1 LVKEIPKRHIIGI
14 DTMVF
19 IYHLEDHPKFS
30 SITERLFDAVE
41 KGRCTAVTSYITLL
55 EILVKPKRDGN
66 LKAVSDYRD
75 LLLTFPNL
83 KFLSA
88 DLLISDLASTL
99 RAKHSIK
106 TPDAIQIASAI
117 IEGANI
123 FITNDEQLKKVKD
136 IEIVLLNEWKGLN
149 ISIK

>member
-1 LVKEIPKRHIIGI
+1 MVKEIPNKHIIGI

-30 SITERLFDAVE
+30 SITEKLFEAVE
-41 KGRCTAVTSYITLL
+41 KGKYTAVTSYITLI

-83 KFLSA
+83 RFLSA
-88 DLLISDLASTL
+88 DLIISDLASTL

-106 TPDAIQIASAI
+106 TPDAIQIATAI
-117 IEGANI
+117 TEGATI
-123 FITNDEQLKKVKD
+123 FITNDEQLKKVND
-136 IEIVLLNEWKGLN
+136 IEIILLKEWMGLDA
-149 ISIK
+149 